1 MANPGINKAEQAR
14 RVKAIEDALGNGYPP
29 PDEACGK
36 SDVSALDAAA
46 KALDINYSTFRNWA
60 RLNRN
65 KINWDL
71 WENKKTTE
79 DIPAQERVSVDAL
92 QDRIRTLEAALRA
105 SAKEDITRRAVR
117 EKIFELAASEPKP
130 PKWLAAPK
138 SSRGVMG
145 VPTLFFSD
153 WHWGE
158 RVNPTEIY
166 GANEFNLE
174 IAHERAQ
181 RGVNTAI
188 DLLMNH
194 LTGPDYP
201 GIVLALGGDM
211 VTGDIHEEL
220 SNTNDAPIMPTV
232 VDLFGVL
239 IWCISALADKF
250 GHVFVPCVTGN
261 HGRNT
266 KKIQAKERNATNFDW
281 LVYQLLAKHFKD
293 DNRVQFQIPDGPDCQ
308 YQIYGHR
315 YLLTHGDQFRGGDG
329 MIGPIG
335 PLTRGRHKKASR
347 DASMQRGWDTMIC
360 GHFHTLM
367 MLPHLIVNGSL
378 KGLDEYAFANNFGF
392 ERPSQALWLTQPEH
406 GITFQM
412 PVYVD
417 EPHAHGKVEWITW
430 AA

>member
-1 MANPGINKAEQAR
+1 MPNPGISEKEKKR
-14 RVKAIEDALGNGYPP
+14 RVKAIEAALKQGYKPP
-29 PDEACGK
+29 SEAKTTDE
-36 SDVSALDAAA
+36 SALDKAA
-46 KALDINYSTFRNWA
+46 KALGMNYNTMRTWI
-60 RLNRN
+60 RVNRALVDWS
-65 KINWDL
+65 IWQDQRDTA
-71 WENKKTTE
+71 EIDPVE
-79 DIPAQERVSVDAL
+79 AIEIDAL
-92 QDRIRTLEAALRA
+92 QDRIRTLEAALKA
-105 SAKEDITRRAVR
+105 SAKEEITRRAVR
-117 EKIFELAASEPKP
+117 EKVFELADEDPAP
-130 PKWLAAPK
+130 PKWLASP
-138 SSRGVMG
+138 RGSHGIMG

-158 RVNPTEIY
+158 VVNPSEIY
-166 GANEFNLE
+166 DANAFNLE
-174 IAHERAQ
+174 IAHERVR
-181 RGVNTAI
+181 RGVETAI
-188 DLLMNH
+188 DLLLNH

-201 GIVLALGGDM
+201 GVVLALGGDM

-239 IWCISALADKF
+239 IWVIDNLADKF
-250 GHVFVPCVTGN
+250 GNVFVPCVTGN

-266 KKIQAKERNATNFDW
+266 KKIQHKERNATNFDW
-281 LVYQLLAKHFKD
+281 LVYQLLARHFKD
-293 DNRVQFQIPDGPDCQ
+293 DKRVQFQIPDGPDCH
-308 YQIYGHR
+308 YQVYGHK

-329 MIGPIG
+329 MIGPLG

-347 DASMQRGWDTMIC
+347 DASMQRAWDTMIC

-392 ERPSQALWLTQPEH
+392 ERPSQALWLTQPDH

-417 EPHAHGKVEWITW
+417 EPRKQAAREWVSW
-430 AA
+430 SA

>member
-1 MANPGINKAEQAR
+1 MPNPGLPKDETER
-14 RVKAIEDALGNGYPP
+14 RVSALNAALEKGYPP
-29 PDEACGK
+29 PERATNGQK
-36 SDVSALDAAA
+36 SAIQAASDALGVNEQTLRTWLRQHRD
-46 KALDINYSTFRNWA
+46 
-60 RLNRN
+60 
-65 KINWDL
+65 KIDWSLYQDTSVL
-71 WENKKTTE
+71 S
-79 DIPAQERVSVDAL
+79 DIPEPEQIEISVLEDK
-92 QDRIRTLEAALRA
+92 IRTLEAALKSA
-105 SAKEDITRRAVR
+105 AKEEITRHAIR
-117 EKIFELAASEPKP
+117 EKVFEVSESTPEP
-130 PKWLAAPK
+130 PTWLTRQRAK
-138 SSRGVMG
+138 KGTIG
-145 VPTLFFSD
+145 VPTLFLSD
-153 WHWGE
+153 LHWGE

-174 IAHERAQ
+174 IAHDRA
-181 RGVNTAI
+181 RRAVEMTI
-188 DLLMNH
+188 DLLQNH

-211 VTGDIHEEL
+211 VTGNIHEEL
-220 SNTNDAPIMPTV
+220 TATNDAEIMPTF

-239 IWCISALADKF
+239 VWVIETLTEKF
-250 GHVFVPCVTGN
+250 GRVFVPCVTGN

-266 KKIQAKERNATNFDW
+266 KKIQYKERNATSFDW
-281 LVYQLLAKHFKD
+281 LLYRLLQKHFKD
-293 DNRVQFQIPDGPDCQ
+293 DKRVQFLIPDGPDCH
-308 YQIYGHR
+308 YQIYDHR

-329 MIGPIG
+329 LIGPLG

-347 DASMQRGWDTMIC
+347 DASLQRSWDTMIC

-392 ERPSQALWLTQPEH
+392 ERPSQALWITQPEQ

-417 EPHAHGKVEWITW
+417 EPKETQAREWVTW